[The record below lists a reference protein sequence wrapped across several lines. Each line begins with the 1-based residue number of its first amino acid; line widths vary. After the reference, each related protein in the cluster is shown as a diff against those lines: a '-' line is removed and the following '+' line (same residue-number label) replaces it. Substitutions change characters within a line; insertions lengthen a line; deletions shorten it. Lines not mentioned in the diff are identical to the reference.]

1 MATATATATATTTAC
16 DDASAARLRQT
27 RDAPQR
33 ETSFGGV
40 KTEPV
45 THRIVFGRTIG
56 YASSGGVASHLGLG
70 LHALDGNGDGD
81 VSAVEIAAAR
91 APGGSSTYDVRTA
104 SACGLDARKSKPWAT
119 GVVGRGRASGG
130 PRERAAS

>member
-1 MATATATATATTTAC
+1 M
-16 DDASAARLRQT
+16 
-27 RDAPQR
+27 
-33 ETSFGGV
+33 

-81 VSAVEIAAAR
+81 VSTMEIAAAR
-91 APGGSSTYDVRTA
+91 ASGGSSTYDVRTA

-119 GVVGRGRASGG
+119 GVGRGSASGG
-130 PRERAAS
+130 PRKSAAS

>member
-1 MATATATATATTTAC
+1 MIEKAVNSMILVVAANAPE
-16 DDASAARLRQT
+16 DNIASRLGMILG
-27 RDAPQR
+27 D
-33 ETSFGGV
+33 
-40 KTEPV
+40 
-45 THRIVFGRTIG
+45 
-56 YASSGGVASHLGLG
+56 LGLTQTLPPMTRLG
-70 LHALDGNGDGD
+70 QIGD

-91 APGGSSTYDVRTA
+91 HSGGSSTRDVRTA